1 MVNPIKP
8 NTVCM
13 IRGILPNKPGH
24 TANGMIVTAIAPET
38 VAGFRAW
45 YTQPELHIENRCF
58 RGVLEANLFPLD
70 NPTDDETDN
79 ISTLKDI
86 YA

>member
-8 NTVCM
+8 NTLCM

-24 TANGMIVTAIAPET
+24 TANGMIVTTIAPET

-58 RGVLEANLFPLD
+58 RGVLEENLFPLD
-70 NPTDDETDN
+70 NPSDDDVDT

>member
-8 NTVCM
+8 NTLCM
-13 IRGILPNKPGH
+13 IRGILPGNPGH
-24 TANGMIVTAIAPET
+24 TANGMIVNTIAPET

-45 YTQPELHIENRCF
+45 YTQPELHIENKCF

-70 NPTDDETDN
+70 NPHDSEVDT
-79 ISTLKDI
+79 ISQLLTQHD
-86 YA
+86 